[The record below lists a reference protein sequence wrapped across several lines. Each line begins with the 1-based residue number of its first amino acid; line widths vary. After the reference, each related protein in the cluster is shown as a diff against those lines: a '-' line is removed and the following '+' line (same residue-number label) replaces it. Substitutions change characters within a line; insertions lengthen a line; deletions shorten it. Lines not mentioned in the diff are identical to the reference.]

1 MRAKTSDFLK
11 VLNRARPEQKTTEK
25 KTITY
30 VYYYLIFFILR
41 LVDVQVILTE
51 TYMIR
56 KCAYD
61 RKLTVFINESN

>member
-30 VYYYLIFFILR
+30 VYYYLIFILR

-56 KCAYD
+56 KCAHD